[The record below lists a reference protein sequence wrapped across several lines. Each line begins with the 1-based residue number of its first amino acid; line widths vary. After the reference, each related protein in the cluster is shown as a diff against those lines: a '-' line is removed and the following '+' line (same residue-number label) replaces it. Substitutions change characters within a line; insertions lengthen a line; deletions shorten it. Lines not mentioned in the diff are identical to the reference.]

1 MNLALVRR
9 FCSLKKAGAERYCVN
24 LFRQLQQLG
33 HQVTIIGEGIDEELK
48 SEVEFLPVPVN
59 RLTSWTK
66 NQSFAENVARV
77 VKTRRFDLV
86 HGLSRADGLDTY
98 RLTDP
103 MQTHWVNVYYRNPL
117 TRWLQRWNPR
127 HRMILHLERQL
138 YESGRVRR
146 VITQSHLDTR
156 LLTEYFRIPA
166 DRIRRIPNGV
176 NTAVFHPGVPSQR
189 NEIRAEWNI
198 APDEPLLVFASMD
211 FRRKG
216 LDTLLAA
223 LARQQNSMK
232 LLVLGDGDI
241 RKYQQRAK
249 SLGVDRQ
256 VIFAGRQSGIQKF
269 YGAADLFVLPTI
281 YEPFPNVNLEAMA
294 CGLPVITTRTA
305 GGADIVVPGEN
316 GFLIPD
322 AWAVDELA
330 EQIEQF
336 FRLPAASRKLM
347 SENCIRT
354 AGRFTVEEN
363 ARQTVAVFDEVLRE
377 KFRV

>member
-1 MNLALVRR
+1 
-9 FCSLKKAGAERYCVN
+9 
-24 LFRQLQQLG
+24 
-33 HQVTIIGEGIDEELK
+33 
-48 SEVEFLPVPVN
+48 
-59 RLTSWTK
+59 
-66 NQSFAENVARV
+66 
-77 VKTRRFDLV
+77 
-86 HGLSRADGLDTY
+86 
-98 RLTDP
+98 

-117 TRWLQRWNPR
+117 TRWLQHWNPR

-176 NTAVFHPGVPSQR
+176 NTTVFHPGARSLRDEV
-189 NEIRAEWNI
+189 RAEWNI

-232 LLVLGDGDI
+232 LLILGDGDI
-241 RKYQQRAK
+241 PKYRQRAK

-256 VIFAGRQSGIQKF
+256 VIFAGRQAGIQKF

-294 CGLPVITTRTA
+294 CGLPVITTQTA

-316 GFLIPD
+316 GYLIPD
-322 AWAVDELA
+322 AWAVEELA
-330 EQIEQF
+330 DQIEQF
-336 FRLPAASRKLM
+336 FRLPAAARQAM
-347 SENCIRT
+347 SENCLRT
-354 AGRFTVEEN
+354 ASRFTVEEN
-363 ARQTVAVFDEVLRE
+363 ARQTVAVFEEVLRE